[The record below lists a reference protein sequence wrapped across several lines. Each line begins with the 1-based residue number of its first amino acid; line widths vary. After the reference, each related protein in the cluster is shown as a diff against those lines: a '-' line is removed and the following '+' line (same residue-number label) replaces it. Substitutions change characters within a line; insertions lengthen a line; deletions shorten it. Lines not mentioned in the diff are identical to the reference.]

1 VVWSIPQQ
9 IALEVPRKNVIN
21 ICEEVSDELDKD
33 RDPDD
38 EAHEGAPNAAGA
50 SVDKVITA
58 VHMPE
63 AVYCDNLTDLPQM
76 VHREASISL
85 GDIGLEHDEA
95 DMRPMNGT
103 DPTKSVAQLVEVVEG
118 HGDFVP
124 RDEKMA
130 WRFGRRRA
138 GRSRF
143 RAWARLRSGCR
154 ACPGEG
160 RVQTR
165 GRRDFFVTL

>member
-1 VVWSIPQQ
+1 M
-9 IALEVPRKNVIN
+9 EHTTTDCPRSPKKNVIN

-85 GDIGLEHDEA
+85 GDIRLEHDEA

-103 DPTKSVAQLVEVVEG
+103 DPTKSVAVG
-118 HGDFVP
+118 G
-124 RDEKMA
+124 
-130 WRFGRRRA
+130 
-138 GRSRF
+138 
-143 RAWARLRSGCR
+143 GCR
-154 ACPGEG
+154 GARRLCPEG
-160 RVQTR
+160 
-165 GRRDFFVTL
+165 